1 MPDRPDRRPIALEVV
16 SFVAQGATFV
26 LGLVLALVI
35 GMVLAAYL
43 DGPGGLLIATITSGV
58 GLLVAAGAS
67 QWVRDHILFRDLD

>member
-1 MPDRPDRRPIALEVV
+1 MAGERRPIGIEIL
-16 SFVAQGATFV
+16 SLLAQGATFLV
-26 LGLVLALVI
+26 GLAISLVV

>member
-1 MPDRPDRRPIALEVV
+1 MAGERRPIGLEIV
-16 SFVAQGATFV
+16 SLLAQGAAFV
-26 LGLVLALVI
+26 LGLAIALVV

-67 QWVRDHILFRDLD
+67 QWVRDHILFRDLE